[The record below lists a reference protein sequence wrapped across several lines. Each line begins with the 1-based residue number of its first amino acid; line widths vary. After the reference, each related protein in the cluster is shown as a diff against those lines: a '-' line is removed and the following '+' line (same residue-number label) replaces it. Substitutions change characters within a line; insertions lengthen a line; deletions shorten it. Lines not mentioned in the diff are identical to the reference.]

1 MSNLYKVVDIEEP
14 DFGCEGLPEHMER
27 MDKVTMKNAENKM
40 QTLNVA
46 DKYLYEQSIDVGDM
60 VNYINGSIQKVLLT
74 EV

>member
-27 MDKVTMKNAENKM
+27 MDKVTIKNAENKK

-46 DKYLYEQSIDVGDM
+46 DKYLYEQNIDVSDM
-60 VNYINGSIQKVLLT
+60 VNYINGSIQKVLPT